1 MTEGRPI
8 RGDGMDNLQDYV
20 EERLTYGTDSDEF
33 AEANRTLQQELADL
47 QTLQQER
54 GQQNA
59 RPNIDALIQ
68 EAQLR
73 VDRMSMQPDRG
84 NLEATSGSVVDIDKL
99 PPDAEARS
107 NVARKLGGNDGPN
120 NSAR

>member
-20 EERLTYGTDSDEF
+20 EERLTSGTDSDEF

-54 GQQNA
+54 GQATA
-59 RPNIDALIQ
+59 RPDIDALIQ

-73 VDRMSMQPDRG
+73 VDRMSMRPDQA

-107 NVARKLGGNDGPN
+107 NVARRLGGNDGSN